1 LEISSPAPAAAPSPA
16 ALEASAINEKNV
28 SHKRCKNTL
37 REPARA
43 TKHENR
49 TCDGTQDSTAK
60 KQRATLAETLL
71 KSSET
76 QAAKT

>member
-1 LEISSPAPAAAPSPA
+1 MK
-16 ALEASAINEKNV
+16 KNV
-28 SHKRCKNTL
+28 SHKLCKKNL

-43 TKHENR
+43 TKHGKQN
-49 TCDGTQDSTAK
+49 CDGTQDSTAK